1 MWFGNYNNGF
11 GNYDFETMR
20 CDLETGNIRFGNY
33 DLETKTRDLE
43 TITADWETMI
53 WKLRHVIWK
62 LGTADL
68 EPWFGNYEVWFANL
82 PWHSV
87 MTRSKRFNFDDLLI
101 YVLFETAWKRRMVL
115 LRGVKK
121 INWHRMSFMSDV
133 NVLSVLTFPQRT
145 KLFHLVVESIDGT
158 TKTSCFAI
166 AIPICNCL
174 VCQQRPKLRVCKNNS
189 TQNSVRRLSAPQG
202 EV

>member
-1 MWFGNYNNGF
+1 
-11 GNYDFETMR
+11 
-20 CDLETGNIRFGNY
+20 
-33 DLETKTRDLE
+33 
-43 TITADWETMI
+43 
-53 WKLRHVIWK
+53 
-62 LGTADL
+62 
-68 EPWFGNYEVWFANL
+68 
-82 PWHSV
+82 

-101 YVLFETAWKRRMVL
+101 YVLVETAWKRRMVL

-145 KLFHLVVESIDGT
+145 KSFHLVVESIDGS

-202 EV
+202 EVLKMTWNRDKKSWRGETVKLRILLHVRFGGGSFKNDLES